1 VVNLSKHYNIPIFV
15 PHAGCPHDCVF
26 CNQKK
31 ITGYD
36 HAQDIKEAQAIIEDH
51 LKSINR
57 VDENTTIEIAF
68 FGGSFTG
75 IPEAVQTE
83 YLELANSYITT
94 GLIDGIR
101 LSTRPDYIDERIIK
115 NLKSYNVTTI
125 ELGVQSLIS
134 DVLELSNR
142 GHDLQSVETACK
154 LIKDNNIKLG
164 LQMMIGLPGD
174 TYEKSLMTTRKIIS
188 LKPDMVRIYPTIVIE
203 GTELEVMYH
212 KGTYKPL
219 DLKTAVRWTSRLY
232 KLYDSSNITVIRM
245 GLQATEALEA
255 YVAGPYHPSFR
266 QYVESYLYLESLHH
280 FLKSHNPEM
289 FDISVH
295 PKEIS
300 YLVGQKRMNLNEIE
314 QQYNLGK
321 VKVYPKEMDRD
332 YFEIKMNDKVFKVP
346 KITII

>member
-1 VVNLSKHYNIPIFV
+1 MRKHYNIPIFV

-36 HAQDIKEAQAIIEDH
+36 HAQDIKEAESIIEDH
-51 LKSINR
+51 LKSISR
-57 VDENTTIEIAF
+57 IVDETTIEIAF

-75 IPEAVQTE
+75 IPETVQKE
-83 YLELANSYITT
+83 YLELANRYIIS

-101 LSTRPDYIDERIIK
+101 LSTRPDYIDVRIVE
-115 NLKSYNVTTI
+115 NLKSYGVTTI
-125 ELGVQSLIS
+125 ELGVQSLVS

-142 GHDLQSVETACK
+142 GHSLQSVEMACR
-154 LIKDNNIKLG
+154 LIRNHGIKLG

-174 TYEKSLMTTRKIIS
+174 TYEKTLETTHKIIE

-203 GTELEVMYH
+203 GTELEVMYRS
-212 KGTYKPL
+212 GNYVPL
-219 DLKTAVRWTSRLY
+219 DLMTAVKWTSQLY
-232 KLYDSSNITVIRM
+232 KLYIQTNIPVIRM
-245 GLQATEALEA
+245 GLQATEALES
-255 YVAGPYHPSFR
+255 YIAGPYHPSFR

-280 FLKSHNPEM
+280 FLKNHKIEM
-289 FDISVH
+289 FEIYVH

-300 YLVGQKRMNLNEIE
+300 YLVGQKRMNLNELE

-321 VKVYPKEMDRD
+321 VKVYPKELDRD

-346 KITII
+346 KISII